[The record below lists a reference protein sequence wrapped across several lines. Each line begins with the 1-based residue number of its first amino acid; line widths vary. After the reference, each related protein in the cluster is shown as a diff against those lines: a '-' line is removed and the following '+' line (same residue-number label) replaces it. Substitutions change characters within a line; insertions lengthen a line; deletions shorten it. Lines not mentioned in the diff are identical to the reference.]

1 MLIMLVLQLAVPRL
15 QILWLAI
22 AAPSSRVWMAVHV
35 WAGSAWLLTLGK
47 IGLWTAPLTGHS
59 MIAAMMLSSPLP
71 QFGQCC
77 TSTSNNR
84 LSSSARHGQA

>member
-35 WAGSAWLLTLGK
+35 WAGSA
-47 IGLWTAPLTGHS
+47 
-59 MIAAMMLSSPLP
+59 
-71 QFGQCC
+71 
-77 TSTSNNR
+77 
-84 LSSSARHGQA
+84 